1 MRIHS
6 LDIRPFEVGLFA
18 PFGVATGAQE
28 VAKNVLV
35 TLTLENGVKGHGEA
49 APFPAINGET
59 QEHAI
64 AALEA
69 CRGILVG
76 ESVSDWRRLA
86 RRIASC
92 IDERRG
98 PTPSARC
105 ALETAILDAMCR
117 ARGIPLVEFFGGATR
132 ELATDMTITIGSVKQ
147 AEKDTKAALERGIRT
162 LKVKIGGAD
171 LDVDLERVTRVRQ
184 VAPDSPLILDG
195 NCAYDART
203 ALRLIELLGRRKIT
217 IALFEQPVAKQD
229 LDGMHKIADE
239 SDVRIAADESVGCAA
254 DALLAIRRGGAAV
267 INIKLMKC
275 GIAEALDIAAVARAT
290 GTALMIGG
298 MVETRLAMGASAC
311 FAAGL
316 GGFEFVDLDTPL
328 FLTKDPF
335 CGGYTMEGDRI
346 HLEGIRA
353 GHGIDPDSA
362 FFGA

>member
-1 MRIHS
+1 
-6 LDIRPFEVGLFA
+6 
-18 PFGVATGAQE
+18 
-28 VAKNVLV
+28 
-35 TLTLENGVKGHGEA
+35 
-49 APFPAINGET
+49 
-59 QEHAI
+59 
-64 AALEA
+64 
-69 CRGILVG
+69 
-76 ESVSDWRRLA
+76 
-86 RRIASC
+86 
-92 IDERRG
+92 
-98 PTPSARC
+98 
-105 ALETAILDAMCR
+105 
-117 ARGIPLVEFFGGATR
+117 
-132 ELATDMTITIGSVKQ
+132 VKQ
-147 AEKDTKAALERGIRT
+147 AEKDTKAALARGIRT

-195 NCAYDART
+195 NGAYDART

-229 LDGMHKIADE
+229 LDGMRKIADE

-328 FLTKDPF
+328 FLTQDPF
-335 CGGYTMEGDRI
+335 CGGYTMDRDRI
-346 HLEGIRA
+346 HLEGIVA
-353 GHGIDPDSA
+353 GHGIDPDPA